1 LKIGCVDMATYKYKA
16 ITNEGKPL
24 EGIYSAK
31 DKEEVISMLRENRY
45 YPVNIEKAEEEKDIR
60 ELQVFSRVKVKDI
73 AVFCRQFYTMLNAG
87 VTIINCLD
95 ILRQQTESKK
105 LKHVTGQVYEEVQK
119 GLTFSEALKNHTNV
133 FPELLINMV
142 EAGEVS
148 GNLDTIMDRMAG
160 HYEKE
165 FRINNKVRGAMVY
178 PIILSIVAVGVVIF
192 MLTFVMPTFMEMFE
206 GSDIPLPAPTRLL
219 LTLSDMLQQ
228 YWYLFIGGF
237 ILIVIGI
244 KRALKIEQGKL
255 LVDRIQL
262 KLPIIKGITEKIVTS
277 RFTRTLST
285 LSSSGVPLL
294 QSLEIVANVVG
305 NKVVGDGINIAKE
318 EVRKGSSLSDTIKD
332 IGVFP
337 LMVTSMIEV
346 GEESG
351 ALDEILEKTAAFYD
365 EELETAL
372 QKLTTMIEP
381 LMIVVMA
388 AVIGFIVIS
397 MILPMFAMYDTL
409 G

>member
-1 LKIGCVDMATYKYKA
+1 MATYKYKA
-16 ITNEGKPL
+16 MTNTGEAL
-24 EGIYSAK
+24 EGTYNAK
-31 DKEEVISMLRENRY
+31 DREEVISMLRANKY
-45 YPVNIEKAEEEKDIR
+45 YPVDIKETDVEKDIR
-60 ELQVFSRVKVKDI
+60 DLQIFSKVKAKDI

-87 VTIINCLD
+87 VTIINCLN
-95 ILRQQTESKK
+95 ILRQQTENKK
-105 LKHVTGQVYEEVQK
+105 LKHVIGQIHEEVQK
-119 GLTFSEALKNHTNV
+119 GLTFSEALKNHKNV

-148 GNLDTIMDRMAG
+148 GNLDTIMDRMAD

-165 FRINNKVRGAMVY
+165 FKINNKIRGSMVY
-178 PIILSIVAVGVVIF
+178 PIILSIVAIGVVIF
-192 MLTFVMPTFMEMFE
+192 MIIFVMPTFMEMFE
-206 GSDIPLPAPTRLL
+206 GSDVPLPAPTRLL
-219 LTLSDMLQQ
+219 LTFSDMLQQ

-244 KRALKIEQGKL
+244 KRALKIEQGRL
-255 LVDRIQL
+255 LMDRIQF

-294 QSLEIVANVVG
+294 QSMEIVANVVG
-305 NKVVGDGINIAKE
+305 NKVVGDGINTAKE
-318 EVRKGSSLSDTIKD
+318 EVRKGESLSSTIED
-332 IGVFP
+332 IGIFP

-397 MILPMFAMYDTL
+397 MILPMFSMYDTI
-409 G
+409 